1 MTVLNKI
8 LATGLLALTLV
19 TAPVRAAEATE
30 KYSLIDAGRVAYVE
44 FSKALE
50 QRNDRS
56 TELGIYLSSIEN
68 YQLTLQ
74 QTADFYVIFIEPVIR
89 PSMTIYG
96 GGREYRISK
105 KDLRVVDSVGYK

>member
-1 MTVLNKI
+1 MNNVL
-8 LATGLLALTLV
+8 AMGLLALTLV
-19 TAPVRAAEATE
+19 AAPVGTAEATE
-30 KYSLIDAGRVAYVE
+30 EYSLIDAGRVAYVE

-50 QRNDRS
+50 QRSDRS

-74 QTADFYVIFIEPVIR
+74 QTADFYIVLIEPVIH
-89 PSMTIYG
+89 PGMTIYG

-105 KDLRVVDSVGYK
+105 QDLRMVDSVGYK

>member
-1 MTVLNKI
+1 MAVLNNV
-8 LATGLLALTLV
+8 LAMGLLALTLAA
-19 TAPVRAAEATE
+19 APVRAAEATE
-30 KYSLIDAGRVAYVE
+30 DYTLIDAGRVAYAE

-74 QTADFYVIFIEPVIR
+74 QNENFYIVLIEPVIR
-89 PSMTIYG
+89 PGQTIYG

-105 KDLRVVDSVGYK
+105 KDLHVVDSVGHK